1 MTLVINFINLLC
13 RPPQILTAK
22 EGVSIFR
29 AIRTRTHDTIRVS
42 GEDSIIVLFLV
53 AAEVLHL
60 VIIIIAIV
68 GCVVAH
74 EGVVVVGEVRFVH
87 EPVRVFVHCVFIFGV
102 RELLNRK

>member
-42 GEDSIIVLFLV
+42 GEDSIIVLF
-53 AAEVLHL
+53 
-60 VIIIIAIV
+60 AIV